1 MEKIVSGHDKAPGI
15 AACTVLCALMNT
27 LRDEGLLTPDDL
39 RRLIEG
45 ARGDL
50 AGVDRSEYWDA
61 RDIINH
67 LARDVMP
74 K

>member
-1 MEKIVSGHDKAPGI
+1 
-15 AACTVLCALMNT
+15 MNT

-50 AGVDRSEYWDA
+50 AGVDRSEYRNA

-67 LARDVMP
+67 LARDVLP

>member
-1 MEKIVSGHDKAPGI
+1 LPVSSATNFPKHASD
-15 AACTVLCALMNT
+15 V
-27 LRDEGLLTPDDL
+27 TPDDL
-39 RRLIEG
+39 RRLDEG

-50 AGVDRSEYWDA
+50 DGVDRSEYRDA

-67 LARDVMP
+67 LARDVPP